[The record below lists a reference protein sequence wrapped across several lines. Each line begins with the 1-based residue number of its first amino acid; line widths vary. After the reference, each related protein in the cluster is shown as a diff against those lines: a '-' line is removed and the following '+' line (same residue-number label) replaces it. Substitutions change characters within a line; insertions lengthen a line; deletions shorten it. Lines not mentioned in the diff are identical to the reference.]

1 MPASKDYGQAVRT
14 GAKVRKVAVRE
25 SRITLVADR
34 RREPDAKACPSLKH
48 VQIFTV
54 EADRL
59 SAQKASVLDVPRCQG

>member
-1 MPASKDYGQAVRT
+1 MPAPKDYGQAART
-14 GAKVRKVAVRE
+14 GAKVRKVSARK
-25 SRITLVADR
+25 SRFTLVADR

-48 VQIFTV
+48 VRIFTV